1 VHLELLYFKE
11 SLAKIFHHLA
21 AHNTMNITLAD
32 KLKMIPLSLG
42 RGAYCR
48 QVDAYEINR
57 YCLIGAN
64 TYVAP
69 RSRHEASPVE
79 HAAYVPLKFPPLL
92 VHLGRSINWL
102 EGNPRPSM
110 SDHCWSV
117 FAPTTNDW
125 LPLYHLSNNTPPW
138 LDP

>member
-1 VHLELLYFKE
+1 LKRINEETSLLLVHLELLYFKE

-79 HAAYVPLKFPPLL
+79 HAAYVPFKFPPLL

-110 SDHCWSV
+110 
-117 FAPTTNDW
+117 
-125 LPLYHLSNNTPPW
+125 LRPLLECLCANYE
-138 LDP
+138 